1 MSSNLPL
8 HAIDLP
14 PKKMPSSG
22 KAPVILLLHGYGSH
36 ENDLFS
42 FAQDLHENH
51 HIISLRAPLRL
62 AFGGFAWYEI
72 NWNESGEK
80 WTDVEAGLNSLS
92 QLESFIDQLGD
103 HYNVDTNDI
112 TLMGFSQGA
121 IMSYAYSFR
130 HPERLKAVVAMSGYI
145 VKELMPLKAS
155 MDLVKK
161 LPYFITHGAQDPVIP
176 VSWSDQSVAYL
187 EQLGV
192 SHTYRKYEMPHGIT
206 PEAYQDIKAWLVNSI
221 GVG

>member
-1 MSSNLPL
+1 MSSSLPL

-14 PKKMPSSG
+14 PKQKPANG

-42 FAQDLHENH
+42 FAEDLNQNH

-62 AFGGFAWYEI
+62 GFGGFAWYEI

-80 WTDVEAGLNSLS
+80 WTDVDAGLKSIGL
-92 QLESFIDQLGD
+92 LEEFIQSMGEQYDI
-103 HYNVDTNDI
+103 DTENI

-130 HPERLKAVVAMSGYI
+130 HPEKLKAVVAMSGYI
-145 VKELMPLKAS
+145 VQELMPAKAS
-155 MDLVKK
+155 MALIQNT
-161 LPYFITHGAQDPVIP
+161 PYFITHGSEDPVIP
-176 VSWSDQSVAYL
+176 VSWADQSVVYL
-187 EQLGV
+187 EKLGV
-192 SHTYRKYEMPHGIT
+192 QHIYRKYQMPHGIT
-206 PEAYQDIKAWLVNSI
+206 PEAYQDIRSWLVENI
-221 GVG
+221 GV

>member
-1 MSSNLPL
+1 MNDALPL

-14 PKKMPSSG
+14 PKKQPEEG

-42 FAQDLHENH
+42 FAQDLNETH
-51 HIISLRAPLRL
+51 HVISLRAPLRL

-72 NWNESGEK
+72 NWNAGGEK
-80 WTDVEAGLNSLS
+80 WTDVQAGL
-92 QLESFIDQLGD
+92 ESIEKLTQFIDQMD
-103 HYNVDTNDI
+103 QHYNVDSNNI

-145 VKELMPLKAS
+145 VSELMPTKAP
-155 MDLVKK
+155 MALVQKV
-161 LPYFITHGAQDPVIP
+161 PYYITHGNQDPVIP
-176 VSWSDQSVAYL
+176 VQWADQGVAYL
-187 EQLGV
+187 EKLQIT
-192 SHTYRKYEMPHGIT
+192 HTYRKYEMPHGIS
-206 PEAYQDIKAWLVNSI
+206 PDAYADLKKWLIES
-221 GVG
+221 VGI